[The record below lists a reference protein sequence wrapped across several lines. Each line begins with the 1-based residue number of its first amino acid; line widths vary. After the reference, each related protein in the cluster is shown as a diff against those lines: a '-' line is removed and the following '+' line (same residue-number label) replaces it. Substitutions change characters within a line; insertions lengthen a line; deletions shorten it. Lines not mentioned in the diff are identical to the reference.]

1 MGPERESAGRHRRG
15 LSRPSQRVL
24 WGTLVGGAGIALGW
38 DLAAGRVAQLSVALV
53 AAACGAAFA
62 ETLSRVLP
70 LFGIALG
77 PLAVLIAINL
87 QRLTS
92 SDQVFLPDL
101 GRGGSASPMLG
112 YLTAGLA
119 MLASAVT
126 ASILL
131 WALSRGILG
140 ERRPLRRSAKSLA
153 WICFWIALAMV
164 LISNFA
170 A

>member
-1 MGPERESAGRHRRG
+1 VDPERDGAGRRRRG
-15 LSRPSQRVL
+15 LSQPSQRVL
-24 WGTLVGGAGIALGW
+24 WGTLVGVAGIAFGW
-38 DLAAGRVAQLSVALV
+38 DLAAGRGARLLVALI

-62 ETLSRVLP
+62 ETLSRALP

-77 PLAVLIAINL
+77 PLTVLIAINL

-92 SDQVFLPDL
+92 SEQAFLPDR
-101 GRGGSASPMLG
+101 GRAGSASPPLG

-119 MLASAVT
+119 MLASAVS

-131 WALSRGILG
+131 WALSRSILG

-153 WICFWIALAMV
+153 WTCFWIALAMV